1 MVVLDGT
8 EGADVD
14 ADSAAAF
21 AQHMLAGKRHLAQHQ
36 RDAAL
41 ELHGSSSRG
50 ELAREGQR
58 KAQKEGTAEVP
69 GAKVGGA
76 AMSDDDMWAHVL
88 GDSDED
94 DLALML
100 DGDEEQQL
108 LSKFEDTAVDMQQL
122 PSRISLS
129 PQQGAASPAA
139 SDEAGSPGKENL
151 TLQNSTIFGA
161 KGMQQHGGH
170 PDAGR
175 PGRKQLQR
183 LYDTPSMQTWHQ
195 PAEPIGAAEDED
207 ADLLVDPFAI
217 CSQPRESSR
226 GHAAAKQMALAVEP
240 FACRPVSQAAGSG
253 SDDDISLI
261 EEASGSEQAGK
272 ASMTSGSRLPGAPPA
287 KHDRAGTAG
296 LSSLASL
303 GAGQRSNDSWDSGQ
317 WPGSAGG
324 KRPGSAGS
332 LQQPT
337 SSPES
342 SQQRSCGQVCCH
354 LHNCAVI
361 GHACK
366 WRCRG

>member
-21 AQHMLAGKRHLAQHQ
+21 AQHMLAGKHHLAQHQ
-36 RDAAL
+36 RNAAL

-50 ELAREGQR
+50 DLAREGQR

-69 GAKVGGA
+69 SAEARGA
-76 AMSDDDMWAHVL
+76 AKSEDDMWAHVL

-100 DGDEEQQL
+100 DGDEERQL

-122 PSRISLS
+122 PSMRALS
-129 PQQGAASPAA
+129 PQHGSASPAA
-139 SDEAGSPGKENL
+139 SDEPGSPGKENL

-161 KGMQQHGGH
+161 KRMQQHGAH
-170 PDAGR
+170 PVAGR
-175 PGRKQLQR
+175 PGRKQLRR
-183 LYDTPSMQTWHQ
+183 LHDTPSMQTWHQ
-195 PAEPIGAAEDED
+195 PAGPTGAPEDED
-207 ADLLVDPFAI
+207 ADLLEDPFAI

-226 GHAAAKQMALAVEP
+226 GHAAAKQMALAVE
-240 FACRPVSQAAGSG
+240 RPLSQAAGSG

-261 EEASGSEQAGK
+261 EEASGSGQAGK
-272 ASMTSGSRLPGAPPA
+272 ASMTSGSRLPGASPA

-303 GAGQRSNDSWDSGQ
+303 GAGQRSNDSWDSGR
-317 WPGSAGG
+317 WPGSASG

-361 GHACK
+361 GHACT